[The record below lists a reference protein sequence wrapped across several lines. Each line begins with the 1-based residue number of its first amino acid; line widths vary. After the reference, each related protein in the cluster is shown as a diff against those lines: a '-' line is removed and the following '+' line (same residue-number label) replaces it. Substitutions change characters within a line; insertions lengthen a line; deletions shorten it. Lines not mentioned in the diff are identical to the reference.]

1 MHHSFFWKNGIAT
14 DFVCSFI
21 VHQQID
27 SADLMTVLATIFS
40 NRPGLVIIVLSMTG
54 FHGCSL
60 NLVASQ
66 KSELLC
72 CK

>member
-1 MHHSFFWKNGIAT
+1 
-14 DFVCSFI
+14 
-21 VHQQID
+21 
-27 SADLMTVLATIFS
+27 LMTVLATIFS

>member
-1 MHHSFFWKNGIAT
+1 MSLFADRHASLFFFFWKNGIAT

-27 SADLMTVLATIFS
+27 SDDLMTVTIFS

-54 FHGCSL
+54 LHGCSL
-60 NLVASQ
+60 NLVAS
-66 KSELLC
+66 
-72 CK
+72 